1 MTNLPSR
8 VRHLMQKSQPLDQV
22 AILLMLV
29 LTLLIGGLLLS
40 GDRTTP
46 RVREFSWDNQQIS
59 ATDTGFILTFNRPM
73 QRDSVERNLRINPPL
88 SGKISWAGRRMA
100 YTLVEPP
107 PYGTL
112 FTLQLQD
119 ATDQLYAG
127 NEKAGQVIQPFT
139 SNFRTRDRAFAYIG
153 VQGEAEGR
161 LMLVNLSKD
170 NPAPIPLTP
179 PDYIVLEFEPY
190 PSGDRILFSAISRS
204 DQLQGQ
210 FDPKLFTVT
219 TGMNSNEPQNNPKRT
234 QPAGQVERVLDS
246 KKYRNLKFDLSP
258 DGETIVVQR
267 VNKENPADFSPWIIA
282 SGKSAKPLESEGGD
296 FLIGPDSQSLLIAQG
311 PDLTT
316 ILPLKPG
323 AEPLEYLPK
332 FGQVLGFNKEG
343 SAAAMVRFNSDGT
356 RSLFFVNNQ
365 GKERELYRTPP
376 FGNILSAQFDPT
388 NRLLYCLLTEL
399 LENQSEYQEQPY
411 IAAIDLKSN
420 ELIPLVILPNQQEI
434 NMSLSPDGL
443 GLLFDQTV
451 TTKSSTSDT
460 ENSTRTEG
468 GDSITTSRLW
478 LLPLDLNLEQSRT
491 QLQPEELPFLGFNP
505 RWFP

>member
-1 MTNLPSR
+1 MTNLSSR
-8 VRHLMQKSQPLDQV
+8 VKHLIQKSQPLDQV
-22 AILLMLV
+22 AILLMVV
-29 LTLLIGGLLLS
+29 LTVLIAGLLLS

-46 RVREFSWDNQQIS
+46 RVREFSWHNQQIS
-59 ATDTGFILTFNRPM
+59 ATDTGFILYFNRPM
-73 QRDSVERNLRINPPL
+73 QRESVERNLRIDPPL

-119 ATDQLYAG
+119 ASDQLYGNQAG
-127 NEKAGQVIQPFT
+127 RVIQPYT

-153 VQGEAEGR
+153 IQGEAEGR

-170 NPAPIPLTP
+170 NPAPIALTP
-179 PDYIVLEFEPY
+179 PDVIVLEFEPY
-190 PSGDRILFSAISRS
+190 PSGDRILYSAISRS
-204 DQLQGQ
+204 DQLEGQ

-219 TGMNSNEPQNNPKRT
+219 TGMNSNELQNNRKRI
-234 QPAGQVERVLDS
+234 QPAGQVEMVLDS
-246 KKYRNLKFDLSP
+246 KNYRNLKFDLSP
-258 DGETIVVQR
+258 DGKTVVVQR

-282 SGKSAKPLESEGGD
+282 SGKSPKPLQSEGGD

-316 ILPLKPG
+316 ILPLEPG

-332 FGQVLGFNKEG
+332 FGQVLGFTRDG
-343 SAAAMVRFNSDGT
+343 SAATMVRFNSDGT
-356 RSLFFVNNQ
+356 RSLFLVNNQ
-365 GKERELYRTPP
+365 GEEQELYRTPP
-376 FGNILSAQFDPT
+376 FGNIMSAQFDPT
-388 NRLLYCLLTEL
+388 NTLLYCLLTEL
-399 LENQSEYQEQPY
+399 LDNQSQYQEQPY
-411 IAAIDLKSN
+411 IAAINLKSK

-443 GLLFDQTV
+443 GLLFDQAV
-451 TTKSSTSDT
+451 TTKSSTADS

-478 LLPLDLNLEQSRT
+478 LLPLDIKLNQSRT